1 MQETIKYLKSIIKK
15 NNTVVVACSGGPDS
29 MCLLSLLCD
38 LKKEIDFN
46 IIVAH
51 VNHKIRKES
60 ETEAVMVEKFARE
73 NGLIFEYKELKEFES
88 GNWTEDLARKKRYS
102 FFKEVMDKYN
112 AQYLLTAHHGDD
124 LIETVLMRI
133 TRGSTLSGYLGIKL
147 KNNNIIRPLLYVNK
161 KEIMEYV
168 NRKNIPYALD
178 KSNNNLDITRNRYRH
193 TIIPFLENEDKN
205 VHKKYLK
212 FSKELEDYEEFV
224 NKYIIN
230 NKFIVDNYI
239 VINKLLEESKF
250 IQRKTIELLIKDI
263 QTKDILYIDDNNMQD
278 ILELLHNNNKK
289 IDLNNNYQAI
299 NSYGKLM
306 VIKKNNNS
314 INKILL
320 DKDLKLDYWDIFYNT
335 KEDDNTNNCIRLN
348 SKEIQMPLYLR
359 NRYDGDI
366 MIVKNLG
373 RKKVKDIFINSK
385 IPLYK
390 RDSYPL
396 LVDGDDNILLIPGVK
411 KSKFAKDKSEKYDI
425 IVKCEAR
432 RELYECKNK

>member
-1 MQETIKYLKSIIKK
+1 MQEAIKYLKSIIKE

-38 LKKEIDFN
+38 LKKNIDFN
-46 IIVAH
+46 IVVAH

-60 ETEAVMVEKFARE
+60 DNEAIMVEKYTKD
-73 NGLIFEYKELKEFES
+73 NNLIYEYKELNEFKD

-102 FFKEVMDKYN
+102 FFKEIMAKYN
-112 AQYLLTAHHGDD
+112 AKYLFTAHHGDD
-124 LIETVLMRI
+124 LIETILMRI

-168 NRKNIPYALD
+168 TRNNIPYAID
-178 KSNNNLDITRNRYRH
+178 KSNEKLDITRNRYRH
-193 TIIPFLENEDKN
+193 TIIPFLENEDSN
-205 VHKKYLK
+205 IHKKYLK
-212 FSKELEDYEEFV
+212 FSKELEAYEEFV
-224 NKYIIN
+224 NKYITN

-239 VINKLLEESKF
+239 VINKVLEEDIF

-263 QTKDILYIDDNNMQD
+263 QAKDILDVDDKNMED
-278 ILELLHNNNKK
+278 ILMLLHNNNKS

-306 VIKKNNNS
+306 IIKKNNNHLD
-314 INKILL
+314 KIVL
-320 DKDLKLDYWDIFYNT
+320 DKDISLEYIDIFYNT

-348 SKEIQMPLYLR
+348 SKDIKMPLYLR
-359 NRYDGDI
+359 KRSDGDI
-366 MIVKNLG
+366 MNVKNLG
-373 RKKVKDIFINSK
+373 RKKVQDIFINSK
-385 IPLYK
+385 IPSYK
-390 RDSYPL
+390 RESYPL
-396 LVDGDDNILLIPGVK
+396 LVDSDNNILWIPGVK

-432 RELYECKNK
+432 REIYECKNK

>member
-1 MQETIKYLKSIIKK
+1 MQETIKFLKSIIKD
-15 NNTVVVACSGGPDS
+15 NTTIVVACSGGPDS

-60 ETEAVMVEKFARE
+60 DNEATMVEEYTKD

-102 FFKEVMDKYN
+102 FFKEIMAKYK
-112 AQYLLTAHHGDD
+112 AQYLFTAHHGDD

-147 KNNNIIRPLLYVNK
+147 KNNNIVRPLLYVNK

-168 NRKNIPYALD
+168 KKNNIPYAID
-178 KSNNNLDITRNRYRH
+178 KSNEKLDITRNRYRH
-193 TIIPFLENEDKN
+193 TIIPFLEKEDKN
-205 VHKKYLK
+205 IHKKYLK

-224 NKYIIN
+224 NKYISN
-230 NKFIVDNYI
+230 NKFIVGNYI
-239 VINKLLEESKF
+239 VINKILKESIF

-263 QTKDILYIDDNNMQD
+263 QTKDILDVDDKNMQD
-278 ILELLHNNNKK
+278 ILELLVNNNKS

-306 VIKKNNNS
+306 IIKKNNNT
-314 INKILL
+314 L
-320 DKDLKLDYWDIFYNT
+320 DKIVLDEDISLEYMDIFYNT
-335 KEDDNTNNCIRLN
+335 VEDNNTNNCIRLD
-348 SKEIQMPLYLR
+348 SKEIKLPLYLR
-359 NRYDGDI
+359 KRNSGDV

-373 RKKVKDIFINSK
+373 RKKVQDIFINSK
-385 IPLYK
+385 IPSYK
-390 RDSYPL
+390 RESYPL
-396 LVDGDDNILLIPGVK
+396 LVDSDDNILWIPGVK

-432 RELYECKNK
+432 REIYECKNK